1 MKTAA
6 RSLLA
11 LGVVA
16 ALAATT
22 YSYWPR
28 SAGDA
33 DRAERRPEALANT
46 ATGADS
52 KHGEPGGFSERD
64 TPADGG
70 ATRAAAVSR
79 ATAGPEATAAAR
91 EVPRRTEAPP
101 IAELVSEQS
110 PSPFVREVVRSFGD
124 YVPTTGPL
132 HDKLEEF
139 AAGTPDPI
147 SATTLEPSLLSA
159 IARSNTPVVDRR
171 VECTTTACGM
181 LLVYPLGTDTTEVRD
196 QVEQLAP
203 SLGGRRGETMAIYW
217 PRADGAP
224 SALVI
229 YRLLPESTPQSV
241 VAQSA
246 FR

>member
-11 LGVVA
+11 VGVVVA
-16 ALAATT
+16 SAIAI
-22 YSYWPR
+22 YSQWTR

-33 DRAERRPEALANT
+33 DRAEPRPEAPANT
-46 ATGADS
+46 ATVADS
-52 KHGEPGGFSERD
+52 NPGRSGGLPALD
-64 TPADGG
+64 TPADT
-70 ATRAAAVSR
+70 AAPRAGAVSG
-79 ATAGPEATAAAR
+79 ATAGPEATVAAR
-91 EVPRRTEAPP
+91 EAPRRTATLPTSG
-101 IAELVSEQS
+101 LVSDRS
-110 PSPFVREVVRSFGD
+110 PSPFVREVVRTFGD
-124 YVPTTGPL
+124 YVPTNGPL

-139 AAGTPDPI
+139 AAGAPDPI
-147 SATTLEPSLLSA
+147 AATTLEPSLLSA
-159 IARSNTPVVDRR
+159 IAQSNTPVVDRR

-181 LLVYPLGTDTTEVRD
+181 LLVYPLGTDTGVVRD
-196 QVEQLAP
+196 EVEQIAP

-241 VAQSA
+241 LAQSA